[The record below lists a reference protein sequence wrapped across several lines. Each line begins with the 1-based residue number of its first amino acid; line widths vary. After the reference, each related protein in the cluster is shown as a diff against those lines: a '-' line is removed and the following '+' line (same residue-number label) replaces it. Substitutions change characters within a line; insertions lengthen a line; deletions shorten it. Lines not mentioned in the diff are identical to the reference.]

1 MVVWLSPL
9 VSACRGESWEFA
21 TRNLEINPQPSILR
35 VRCKSISSRHAV
47 FQSLLMPACPS
58 VLCCLTL
65 LPVLGGSVLI
75 GAAVHH
81 DSLQSCTVQSQS
93 GVHWVAGWL
102 RPVEVAVWPDFSQ
115 RGGHLASRLHLSYLL
130 TAGIVRSSQWF
141 CCPLYVWS
149 YVWIPTFSY
158 ILHLQVD
165 K

>member
-35 VRCKSISSRHAV
+35 VSCESISSRHAV

-58 VLCCLTL
+58 VLCCSTL
-65 LPVLGGSVLI
+65 LPVLGVSVLI

-115 RGGHLASRLHLSYLL
+115 RGGRLASRLPELL
-130 TAGIVRSSQWF
+130 ANSRYSEKQSVVLLPPVCLELCLNSDFFLHITPSSG
-141 CCPLYVWS
+141 
-149 YVWIPTFSY
+149 
-158 ILHLQVD
+158 
-165 K
+165 